1 MFFLQPVPVQTFIH
15 PISFSGI
22 YSEDDYLNHTAQRR
36 AAHDYAL
43 AHAQARVQAIE
54 RQRNPYRHP
63 HYHRHH
69 PGGHHRGPFAPASL
83 DNFCYGFGPA
93 CASPAFSSTNR
104 RGPVDSFEELA
115 YSVCQEEERQNALE
129 AISRQQ
135 EIAREHSQRQRALA
149 EAAAREQQARAAH
162 AARIH
167 ARQTRDEEVLLALL
181 GQQQATA
188 PVTAPSLN
196 PVGHKGKGRAVDV
209 PVEILAPI
217 SKPIPVPAKIP
228 TLKEELEAR
237 MRSEADPQVQES
249 LVLLYSDLFDAR
261 EPSQPVAGP
270 SGHKH
275 VSFEIPIFGPSSSAS
290 NSPVP
295 VESVDT
301 TATPIGA
308 AKPEADETKIKE
320 HDGPRLH
327 RTPALPPAVAAKLLK
342 FYRVRHARKPSLAQ
356 IKDVEDALR
365 KLEGAFEFPAH
376 LDFLDRSSS
385 PSPADSE
392 SDTESA
398 LAYTANNTP
407 VHVYENALNDLLT
420 RLDAVESHGDLEVRG
435 RRKEVVKEVERAL
448 EAMERRIEE
457 SRERSQEGTRRWSVS
472 SQMSDAS
479 ATVTPYNVHSSANV
493 EVAVAAEAATIKVKE
508 EAVEVAV
515 EVEGTE
521 TTSEVEGVSPVA
533 QDAPLEVKVPVP
545 SEEAPTS
552 LSTDN
557 AEPVSP
563 RLTVGI
569 PHSGADTYAPSP
581 SDESVHGDP
590 ISPVDDVEDLDRA
603 FDVLTPPGDAS
614 APQAISSTLGEA
626 EVRSPDY
633 DADVTEQDVGVVNS
647 DAHFAAVAADATIPT
662 PESEA
667 AASESPSPAEDH
679 EVLTTPFSTPLAPIA
694 PEAISRVESS
704 TTDATFVTAEVDSVP
719 LSAAAD
725 EATLKFFTA
734 TPSEAERAQPL
745 TPAST
750 SSACEETFLLSSTP
764 LADHQP
770 KQRWPST
777 RTSAGDDELEIIS
790 KDELE
795 AAKNDSDW
803 SDVESDLQA
812 A

>member
-115 YSVCQEEERQNALE
+115 YSVWQEEERQNALE

-135 EIAREHSQRQRALA
+135 EIACEHSQRQRALA
-149 EAAAREQQARAAH
+149 EAAAREQQARAAR

-181 GQQQATA
+181 GQLGLAIATA
-188 PVTAPSLN
+188 QSAPVVPQVNRQQPCPVYPSCGTHSTGFSSLTH
-196 PVGHKGKGRAVDV
+196 PVVHKGKGRAVDV
-209 PVEILAPI
+209 PVEIPAPI
-217 SKPIPVPAKIP
+217 SKPVPVPAKIP

-237 MRSEADPQVQES
+237 IRSETDPEVQES

-261 EPSQPVAGP
+261 EPRSQ
-270 SGHKH
+270 SL
-275 VSFEIPIFGPSSSAS
+275 
-290 NSPVP
+290 VP
-295 VESVDT
+295 RSQTCLSVDT
-301 TATPIGA
+301 TAAPIRA

-320 HDGPRLH
+320 HDGPHLH
-327 RTPALPPAVAAKLLK
+327 RTPALPPAVAAKMLK
-342 FYRVRHARKPSLAQ
+342 FYRVRHARKLSLAQ

-376 LDFLDRSSS
+376 VDFLDRSPS

-407 VHVYENALNDLLT
+407 LHVYENALNDLLT

-435 RRKEVVKEVERAL
+435 RRKEAVKEVERAL

-457 SRERSQEGTRRWSVS
+457 SRERSREGTRRWSVS
-472 SQMSDAS
+472 SQMSDVS

-515 EVEGTE
+515 EVEVTE

-533 QDAPLEVKVPVP
+533 QDAPLEDELPALT
-545 SEEAPTS
+545 EEVA
-552 LSTDN
+552 N
-557 AEPVSP
+557 
-563 RLTVGI
+563 LTLY
-569 PHSGADTYAPSP
+569 SGADTYAPSP
-581 SDESVHGDP
+581 SDEFIHGDP
-590 ISPVDDVEDLDRA
+590 SSPVDAVEDLDRA
-603 FDVLTPPGDAS
+603 FDVYFPPGDAS
-614 APQAISSTLGEA
+614 APQSISSTLVEA
-626 EVRSPDY
+626 AVRSPDY
-633 DADVTEQDVGVVNS
+633 DADVAEQEDVGAVRS
-647 DAHFAAVAADATIPT
+647 DGQFSAVTADVFAPALSPETVASAL
-662 PESEA
+662 EW
-667 AASESPSPAEDH
+667 AEDANAS
-679 EVLTTPFSTPLAPIA
+679 LSTPPAIAAPG
-694 PEAISRVESS
+694 AISRMGSS
-704 TTDATFVTAEVDSVP
+704 ATDATFITT
-719 LSAAAD
+719 
-725 EATLKFFTA
+725 EANYATFFIASTA
-734 TPSEAERAQPL
+734 TPSESEPAP
-745 TPAST
+745 TPDSESG
-750 SSACEETFLLSSTP
+750 SSAGGETFLLPSTP
-764 LADHQP
+764 LSDEQP
-770 KQRWPST
+770 KQHRPS
-777 RTSAGDDELEIIS
+777 TSAGDEELEIIGE
-790 KDELE
+790 DELE
-795 AAKNDSDW
+795 VARNGSDW
-803 SDVESDLQA
+803 SDVESDLEVI
-812 A
+812 